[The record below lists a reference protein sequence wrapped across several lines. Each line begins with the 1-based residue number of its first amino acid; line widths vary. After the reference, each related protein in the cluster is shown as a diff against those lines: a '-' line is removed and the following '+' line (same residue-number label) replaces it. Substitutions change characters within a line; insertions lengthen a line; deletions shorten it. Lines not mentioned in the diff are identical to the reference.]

1 MFTSPRRLSCPMRKL
16 NELLR
21 SLSRFLHD
29 PGSHVGDAWK
39 LVRGYLPAM
48 AALDPETR
56 NAVVVIDNVV
66 GAVAYF
72 LTDKAGETEADAER
86 PAVAEPVAAVTPA
99 S

>member
-1 MFTSPRRLSCPMRKL
+1 MRKL

-39 LVRGYLPAM
+39 LVRAQVSTPADPKLRD
-48 AALDPETR
+48 AL
-56 NAVVVIDNVV
+56 VVVDNVV
-66 GAVAYF
+66 GAVVYF
-72 LTDKAGETEADAER
+72 LTDKASETEADAES
-86 PAVAEPVAAVTPA
+86 PAVAEPVAAVSPA